1 MQAITENI
9 RTLTAGDLMKRSL
22 VVLRE
27 TMPLGDA
34 VRLLLHNQ
42 IGGAPVTD
50 KDGRCVGM
58 FTAFDIFRLLGNRTG
73 ARRSTDQGE
82 TKPCP
87 FQANH
92 RTFDGRDLAICTLPP
107 GACPVQET
115 QEAAGAESLI
125 VCGQPGCILSDML
138 VGDLAGLP
146 TEELKRYITRGPLSV
161 KSQTPLPDLA
171 RIMLDAHIHRLIVVD
186 DEKKPVGIVSSS
198 DLLAVLANGELEAGA
213 NGPGHYQSVQSLAYE
228 KWRAKGSPSGS
239 ALQDWL
245 EAEKELDEGPYG
257 E

>member
-1 MQAITENI
+1 MKTVTEDLQ
-9 RTLTAGDLMKRSL
+9 TLTAGDLMKRSL

-42 IGGAPVTD
+42 IGGAPVVD

-58 FTAFDIFRLLGNRTG
+58 FTAFDVFRLLGIRPD
-73 ARRSTDQGE
+73 ARRSADHKA

-92 RTFDGRDLAICTLPP
+92 RTLDGRDLTICTLPP
-107 GACPVQET
+107 GACPVQEA

-125 VCGQPGCILSDML
+125 FCGQPRCILSDLL
-138 VGDLAGLP
+138 VRDLASLP
-146 TEELKRYITRGPLSV
+146 TEELKRYITRGPISV
-161 KSQTPLPDLA
+161 NSQTPLRDLA

-186 DEKKPVGIVSSS
+186 NEKRPIGIISSS
-198 DLLAVLANGELEAGA
+198 DLLAILANDELDAGV
-213 NGPGHYQSVQSLAYE
+213 NPGQHQSVQS
-228 KWRAKGSPSGS
+228 
-239 ALQDWL
+239 
-245 EAEKELDEGPYG
+245 YG
-257 E
+257 L